1 MFRTFDRY
9 VLREVA
15 PPFFLGLLLF
25 SFVLLM
31 NQILVLTEQ
40 IVTRG
45 VSVLVTFELLA
56 FLLPAILAFAVPMA
70 VLMGILAGLSRLSSD
85 SEVTAFKTLGIG
97 RNRLLRP
104 LILFSVGGWLLTSF
118 FTLYLAPRTNSL
130 YVRTY
135 VSRVLHRVQFRVTP
149 RVFNESLANTV
160 IYVRDLAEGEDLWES
175 VLMSVKTD
183 PQEPRLIVAGL
194 GRLDAAPD
202 LGRLTLSLTDG
213 SDHSYPLD
221 APEKYKI
228 TYFQSLREDL
238 PVENLL
244 ASFSHA
250 PTVREKDIR
259 ELRRGEASVRRAIG
273 DLKRRREE
281 AGWNAASRLE
291 LDSRFR
297 EHRSYWIEIHKR
309 FALPFACL
317 VFVFL
322 GLPLGVST
330 RKGGRTSGFTI
341 SIGIIVLYYIL
352 ITAGEQLARDGKIP
366 PLLGMWGAN
375 ILFLVFSLALF
386 LRSDREPKLFLRR
399 TSAPARRVSSLPAEE
414 PVRRAAR
421 RPRSWSGFPRIL
433 DRYVIRKYAL
443 LFSLVFAGLAAL
455 TVVITFFER
464 INTVYDHKK
473 SVSLLLQ
480 FLWHSFP
487 EFANYIL
494 PVAALAAMLLSLGI
508 LTKFNEVTAMKAA
521 GISLYRLVLPVVLL
535 SVAVSLTSF
544 YIQER
549 VLPASNKKANR
560 VWDTINDLPPRSYN
574 PLERTWMVNR
584 SKDRF
589 FHYSY
594 FDPGRSAFRQL
605 TVLDFDS
612 REWRLKRRL
621 FAEHAILS
629 ERSLALTDGWQR
641 RFEDGEPVPFERF
654 ERLDIPLEETRD
666 FFLKEW
672 KEPSQMTMGE
682 LRGYIREVK
691 DLGFDTG
698 RLEVDWHSK
707 LALPL
712 VAVIM
717 TLIGIPFAFAMG
729 RRGTLVGI
737 AVGVA
742 IAMLY
747 WGGIGFFRGL
757 GYAGTLS
764 PFLAAWAPNLLFGAG
779 GVYGLLTLRT

>member
-1 MFRTFDRY
+1 MLRTFDRY

-104 LILFSVGGWLLTSF
+104 LFLFSVGGWLLTSF

-149 RVFNESLANTV
+149 RVFNENLANTV

-250 PTVREKDIR
+250 PTVREKDIL

-281 AGWNAASRLE
+281 GGWDAAARLE
-291 LDSRFR
+291 LDSRLR

-399 TSAPARRVSSLPAEE
+399 TSAPARRVSSSAAEE

-473 SVSLLLQ
+473 PVSLLLQ
-480 FLWHSFP
+480 FL
-487 EFANYIL
+487 
-494 PVAALAAMLLSLGI
+494 
-508 LTKFNEVTAMKAA
+508 
-521 GISLYRLVLPVVLL
+521 
-535 SVAVSLTSF
+535 
-544 YIQER
+544 
-549 VLPASNKKANR
+549 
-560 VWDTINDLPPRSYN
+560 
-574 PLERTWMVNR
+574 
-584 SKDRF
+584 
-589 FHYSY
+589 
-594 FDPGRSAFRQL
+594 
-605 TVLDFDS
+605 
-612 REWRLKRRL
+612 
-621 FAEHAILS
+621 
-629 ERSLALTDGWQR
+629 
-641 RFEDGEPVPFERF
+641 
-654 ERLDIPLEETRD
+654 
-666 FFLKEW
+666 
-672 KEPSQMTMGE
+672 
-682 LRGYIREVK
+682 
-691 DLGFDTG
+691 
-698 RLEVDWHSK
+698 
-707 LALPL
+707 
-712 VAVIM
+712 
-717 TLIGIPFAFAMG
+717 
-729 RRGTLVGI
+729 
-737 AVGVA
+737 
-742 IAMLY
+742 
-747 WGGIGFFRGL
+747 
-757 GYAGTLS
+757 
-764 PFLAAWAPNLLFGAG
+764 
-779 GVYGLLTLRT
+779 